1 MSDFSELC
9 PIFNTGVFNEITFPK
24 ISFSAISASGNALY
38 GSLWPSIT
46 MQGYFTFGRT
56 VVITNAFIRR
66 ISLNEA
72 SQFIYLRR
80 HNGAVSAVSG
90 VAGTIFGTCTIT
102 PTASILDFHAWMPF
116 GNVTSMTFTSTDILG
131 IAPATG
137 TATSAGVFDLIIRY
151 REK

>member
-9 PIFNTGVFNEITFPK
+9 PIFNTGVYSEITFPK
-24 ISFSAISASGNALY
+24 IGLSGITASGNALY

-56 VVITNAFIRR
+56 VVITGAFVRR

-72 SQFIYLRR
+72 SQFLYLRR
-80 HNGAVSAVSG
+80 HNGAISAVSG
-90 VAGTIFGTCTIT
+90 VAGTVFGTCTIT
-102 PTASILDFHAWMPF
+102 PTASVLDYYAWLPF
-116 GNVTSMTFTSTDILG
+116 GNVTEKTFTSTDILG
-131 IAPATG
+131 LAPATG
-137 TATSAGVFDLIIRY
+137 TATSGGCIDLIIRY